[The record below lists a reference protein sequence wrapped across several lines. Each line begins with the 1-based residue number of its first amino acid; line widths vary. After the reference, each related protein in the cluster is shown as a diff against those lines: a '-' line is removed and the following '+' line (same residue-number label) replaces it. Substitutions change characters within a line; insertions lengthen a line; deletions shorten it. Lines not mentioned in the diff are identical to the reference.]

1 MADSATFLE
10 SVGGD
15 GSTVT
20 GDANPTTGLANGG
33 HRARFVPALAQVVV
47 VAENTVTKATL
58 AKDYAEK
65 TGATVET
72 GTYSA
77 KEYALGDLT
86 ATGGSAKNWAIK
98 TDGAVSGGE
107 FSAKSYAVGAIA
119 AGSSKDW
126 AIKTDG
132 AVSGGEFSAKYH
144 ASAAATSA
152 LSASN
157 SATAAEA
164 AKDAAIIAKNA
175 AEDAAETAEFW
186 AGEAGSIATG
196 AVKISGTDT
205 TAGNLSSK
213 LVVTSGLTATILNAG
228 GNEQLQIKA
237 DGLQQEIAASSG
249 LSYFLQGVI

>member
-33 HRARFVPALAQVVV
+33 HRKRFVNALAQVVA
-47 VAENTVTKATL
+47 VAGNTVTKATL

-65 TGATVET
+65 IGATVET

-86 ATGGSAKNWAIK
+86 ATGGSAKNWATK
-98 TDGAVSGGE
+98 TDGMVSGGE

-119 AGSSKDW
+119 AGSAKNW

-144 ASAAATSA
+144 A
-152 LSASN
+152 L
-157 SATAAEA
+157 
-164 AKDAAIIAKNA
+164 A
-175 AEDAAETAEFW
+175 AEDTREQMQGYTETIIAVTNIDFGGFNVVDGELLTTYVDL
-186 AGEAGSIATG
+186 EAGVPSI
-196 AVKISGTDT
+196 V
-205 TAGNLSSK
+205 
-213 LVVTSGLTATILNAG
+213 
-228 GNEQLQIKA
+228 
-237 DGLQQEIAASSG
+237 DGE
-249 LSYFLQGVI
+249 FVITY

>member
-1 MADSATFLE
+1 MESVEFLT

-15 GSTVT
+15 GSIVT
-20 GDANPTTGLANGG
+20 DDANPKTGLANNG
-33 HRARFVPALAQVVV
+33 HRKRFVPALAQVVA
-47 VAENTVTKATL
+47 VAGNTVTKATL

-65 TGATVET
+65 TGAAVET

-77 KEYALGDLT
+77 KEYALGNLI

-107 FSAKSYAVGAIA
+107 FSAKH
-119 AGSSKDW
+119 
-126 AIKTDG
+126 
-132 AVSGGEFSAKYH
+132 H
-144 ASAAATSA
+144 ANAAAASA

-157 SATAAEA
+157 SATAAETA
-164 AKDAAIIAKNA
+164 KNAAVVAKDA

-205 TAGNLSSK
+205 TARSLSNK
-213 LVVTSGLTATILNAG
+213 LVVADGLTATILNAG

-237 DGLQQEIAASSG
+237 DDLQQEIAASSG
-249 LSYFLQGVI
+249 LSYFSQGVI

>member
-1 MADSATFLE
+1 MVDSVTFLE

-20 GDANPTTGLANGG
+20 DDTNPTTGLANGG
-33 HRARFVPALAQVVV
+33 HRVRFVPALSQVVV

-107 FSAKSYAVGAIA
+107 FSAK
-119 AGSSKDW
+119 
-126 AIKTDG
+126 
-132 AVSGGEFSAKYH
+132 YH

-164 AKDAAIIAKNA
+164 AKDAAIVAKNA
-175 AEDAAETAEFW
+175 AEGAAETAEFW

>member
-33 HRARFVPALAQVVV
+33 HRKRFVPALSQVVA
-47 VAENTVTKATL
+47 VAGNTVTKATL

-65 TGATVET
+65 TGAAVET

-77 KEYALGDLT
+77 KEYALGALT
-86 ATGGSAKNWAIK
+86 TTGGSAKNWAIK
-98 TDGAVSGGE
+98 TDGS
-107 FSAKSYAVGAIA
+107 
-119 AGSSKDW
+119 
-126 AIKTDG
+126 
-132 AVSGGEFSAKYH
+132 VSGGEFSAKYH
-144 ASAAATSA
+144 ASAAAASA

-157 SATAAEA
+157 SATASETAKNA
-164 AKDAAIIAKNA
+164 AIVAKDA

-205 TAGNLSSK
+205 TAGSLSTK
-213 LVVTSGLTATILNAG
+213 LVVTDGLTATILNAG
-228 GNEQLQIKA
+228 DNEQLQIKA